1 MNNNPLL
8 NTFEQMLRHFE
19 TLKSGSVVDEQFLS
33 EHRVLIESTRGL
45 IEAFLLESL
54 ASERS
59 YKVLQESRDAEIAT
73 LQARLERGQTP
84 K

>member
-19 TLKSGSVVDEQFLS
+19 TLKSGSVVSEQFLS
-33 EHRVLIESTRGL
+33 EHQVLMERTQGL
-45 IEAFLLESL
+45 IEAFLLES
-54 ASERS
+54 ASGERS

-73 LQARLERGQTP
+73 LQAQLERGQTP